1 MTLRIGRHGKFNPP
15 TQREGAPRKAAWG
28 HLPGNVVQL
37 GVDCMCTIAHGV
49 SKFPFQDLSMSLLFV
64 RVSRGAHMEAPR
76 FLLLEVNCTA
86 AV

>member
-15 TQREGAPRKAAWG
+15 TQREGAP
-28 HLPGNVVQL
+28 GNVVQL
-37 GVDCMCTIAHGV
+37 GVDCMTLCTIAHGV

-86 AV
+86 AF